1 MLSLASLKRLLKA
14 SCAHRRTSSFSANK
28 AGSTS
33 SLAAGTLS
41 LRSEV
46 VYVDEE
52 FGELISEYSLE
63 QAIDDGVLVEVFNYN
78 TKDFVEKYT
87 NGKPVVATAHLF
99 NQMSQTTLIDLW
111 NEYVDWRLN
120 IKETLLEEDQMFV
133 TEIKGKNVWVIEDGQ
148 AITMMY
154 PEDY

>member
-1 MLSLASLKRLLKA
+1 M
-14 SCAHRRTSSFSANK
+14 
-28 AGSTS
+28 
-33 SLAAGTLS
+33 
-41 LRSEV
+41 
-46 VYVDEE
+46 DEE

-99 NQMSQTTLIDLW
+99 NQMSQTALIDLW

-120 IKETLLEEDQMFV
+120 IKETLPEEDQMFV
-133 TEIKGKNVWVIEDGQ
+133 TEIEGKNVWVIEDGQ